1 MPTRTLVA
9 ALAVAL
15 LAACA
20 GTPMNHDL
28 LRRHAERN
36 CRAQSAV
43 APAYAIGDAATTTR
57 NIAYARCLRTAG
69 FAIPEPAK
77 PSREA

>member
-9 ALAVAL
+9 ALAFTP

-20 GTPMNHDL
+20 RTPINHDL

-36 CRAQSAV
+36 CRVQSAL
-43 APAYAIGDAATTTR
+43 APAYAIGDDATTTR
-57 NIAYARCLRTAG
+57 KIAYARCLRTAG
-69 FAIPEPAK
+69 FAIPEPAR
-77 PSREA
+77 PIREA